1 MKLNYDLVR
10 DLLLLIE
17 EKSDGHKNFS
27 LFFFFDE
34 IPNYSKDSID
44 YHLKYL
50 HDANLIECTDNYD
63 YVIDITPYG
72 RDYLNNIR
80 NDGIWQSTKEKFQPL
95 GSVTL
100 SVVSEIAKSLLLKQ
114 LGL

>member
-1 MKLNYDLVR
+1 MKLNYDLLR
-10 DLLLLIE
+10 SLLLHIE
-17 EKSDGHKNFS
+17 DVTDGHTNYT
-27 LFFFFDE
+27 FDYFVE
-34 IPNYSKDSID
+34 QFPKESQNCLY

-50 HDANLIECTDNYD
+50 GDACLIEGNAS

-72 RDYLNNIR
+72 REYLDSIR
-80 NDGIWQSTKEKFQPL
+80 DNSIWEKTKSKFQPL

-100 SVVSEIAKSLLLKQ
+100 PIIIEIAKSLVLKQ